1 MATDEIPPRV
11 SPDEA
16 RDAASAV
23 AARIPQRSTLT
34 FKRCGHTRPALSG
47 PSRTVD
53 EKCRECLEESGT
65 FKTPDAIPFINFRP
79 SVKAFKGGEAA

>member
-1 MATDEIPPRV
+1 MNSGDVPFRV

-23 AARIPQRSTLT
+23 AAHIPQHATLT
-34 FKRCGHTRPALSG
+34 FKRCGHSRPALSG

-53 EKCRECLEESGT
+53 ERCRACLKERGT
-65 FKTPDAIPFINFRP
+65 FRDPAQLDTVILNGQLARQ
-79 SVKAFKGGEAA
+79 AGRR